1 MPPLPPRRRAADVLA
16 TIAPLVT
23 RFTERVLAEH
33 DPPLTPAQLLAL
45 RAVAGGAGSAHE
57 LARRAA
63 VSEAAVSQ
71 LVIGLE
77 ERGLI
82 ARDRVPGDRR
92 RLTMR
97 LTPAGIWALESADR
111 RLADMLADMVAAVP
125 PAEAATLGRL
135 LAGIEPAFA
144 DRPPPPRPPRSRP
157 PRR

>member
-1 MPPLPPRRRAADVLA
+1 MPLPPRRRAADVLA

-97 LTPAGIWALESADR
+97 LTPAGIGALESADR
-111 RLADMLADMVAAVP
+111 GSPICWL
-125 PAEAATLGRL
+125 TWS
-135 LAGIEPAFA
+135 
-144 DRPPPPRPPRSRP
+144 PRCR
-157 PRR
+157 

>member
-1 MPPLPPRRRAADVLA
+1 MPLPPRRRAADVLA

-111 RLADMLADMVAAVP
+111 RLADMLADVVAAVP

-135 LAGIEPAFA
+135 LAGVESAFA

-157 PRR
+157 SRR